1 MAQRPPQSESSEH
14 IDHEGGQSRTVE
26 EILEPDV
33 DAHASE
39 SPQCSAERDRQ
50 EFSNFHTCEATR
62 LAPKL
67 E

>member
-1 MAQRPPQSESSEH
+1 
-14 IDHEGGQSRTVE
+14 VE

-33 DAHASE
+33 DAHPSE